1 MATTVDE
8 LLIEIKAETQGLR
21 KGLQGVEDRLKDTNK
36 AAKSSLLTFSNLTK
50 VFAGVGVFQLGKQIT
65 STTRTFE
72 DLQATL
78 KAVTGSNEATAKSFD
93 FIRKFTGN
101 TTFQLEN
108 VTEGF
113 ITLVNAGIVP
123 SAERLTAFGNV
134 AAAFN
139 KDITEITKAV
149 FNATTGEM
157 EMLKQFGIK
166 AKQNTDTID
175 VTFGGATQTIEK
187 TSEAIVDFVTQIGET
202 RFPTALQDRAET
214 LSGAISNMNDSF
226 SEFFFAIG
234 EGGLKDVMTEVA
246 LATKDMLDE
255 ARPLAAAVGAKL
267 KVAFDGLKIAIQ
279 FVVDNMNKLLLISGL
294 FMALGLATTLLRA
307 GIAAAKMARSIGLLK
322 VAMIALNKV
331 SKGNIIM
338 LIGVIAAEQLGLLDA
353 AAERVGGVL
362 ESLGEKFTDFM
373 GLDDSEGTEESLN
386 SLSKEMEELITK
398 FQEGTADAKSLDA
411 VLKLA
416 EGNIKQLAFVYE
428 GLNAA
433 LANGTI
439 TLDQAN
445 AKLRDFLRSTGPFG
459 TALAEIA
466 DQVETLSDGFASDFV
481 NALMEGE
488 SAMDSFK
495 NFAKQVVAMV
505 ISTFMKLLVIQP
517 IVDAILGAFNLS
529 GTKGSPITPTATATG
544 DAGGGTMQAN
554 RPRLVG
560 ERGPELFIP
569 NVGGTLLNN
578 MNTKGAMG
586 GQSIVVNQSLNFSTG
601 VVPTVRAEITKMMPQ
616 INDATKA
623 AVLEAAARGGAYRRG
638 LLGT

>member
-78 KAVTGSNEATAKSFD
+78 KAVTGSNEAAAKSFD

-214 LSGAISNMNDSF
+214 LSGAISNMIDSF

-529 GTKGSPITPTATATG
+529 GTKGAPITPTATATG

>member
-78 KAVTGSNEATAKSFD
+78 KAVTGSNEAAAKSFD

-202 RFPTALQDRAET
+202 RFPTALQDRADT

-466 DQVETLSDGFASDFV
+466 DQEETVSDGFASDFV

>member
-78 KAVTGSNEATAKSFD
+78 KAVTGSNEAAAKSFD

-373 GLDDSEGTEESLN
+373 GLDDSEGTEESLD

>member
-1 MATTVDE
+1 M
-8 LLIEIKAETQGLR
+8 
-21 KGLQGVEDRLKDTNK
+21 
-36 AAKSSLLTFSNLTK
+36 
-50 VFAGVGVFQLGKQIT
+50 
-65 STTRTFE
+65 
-72 DLQATL
+72 
-78 KAVTGSNEATAKSFD
+78 
-93 FIRKFTGN
+93 
-101 TTFQLEN
+101 
-108 VTEGF
+108 
-113 ITLVNAGIVP
+113 P

>member
-78 KAVTGSNEATAKSFD
+78 KAVTGSNEAAAKSFD

-416 EGNIKQLAFVYE
+416 ECNIKQLEFVYE

>member
-78 KAVTGSNEATAKSFD
+78 KAVTGSNEAAAKSFD

-445 AKLRDFLRSTGPFG
+445 AKLRDFLKSTGPFG

>member
-78 KAVTGSNEATAKSFD
+78 KAVTGSNEAAAKSFD

-234 EGGLKDVMTEVA
+234 EGGLKDVMTEGA

-433 LANGTI
+433 LAIGTI

>member
-78 KAVTGSNEATAKSFD
+78 KAVTGSNEAAAKSFD

-616 INDATKA
+616 INEATKA

>member
-78 KAVTGSNEATAKSFD
+78 KAVTGSNEAAAKSFD

-466 DQVETLSDGFASDFV
+466 DQVETLSEGFASDFV

>member
-78 KAVTGSNEATAKSFD
+78 KAVTGSNEAAAKSFD

-149 FNATTGEM
+149 FIATTGEM

>member
-78 KAVTGSNEATAKSFD
+78 KAVTGSNEAAAKSFD

-505 ISTFMKLLVIQP
+505 ISTFMKQLVIQP

-578 MNTKGAMG
+578 MTPKGAMG

>member
-1 MATTVDE
+1 
-8 LLIEIKAETQGLR
+8 
-21 KGLQGVEDRLKDTNK
+21 
-36 AAKSSLLTFSNLTK
+36 
-50 VFAGVGVFQLGKQIT
+50 
-65 STTRTFE
+65 
-72 DLQATL
+72 
-78 KAVTGSNEATAKSFD
+78 
-93 FIRKFTGN
+93 
-101 TTFQLEN
+101 
-108 VTEGF
+108 
-113 ITLVNAGIVP
+113 
-123 SAERLTAFGNV
+123 
-134 AAAFN
+134 
-139 KDITEITKAV
+139 
-149 FNATTGEM
+149 
-157 EMLKQFGIK
+157 
-166 AKQNTDTID
+166 
-175 VTFGGATQTIEK
+175 
-187 TSEAIVDFVTQIGET
+187 
-202 RFPTALQDRAET
+202 
-214 LSGAISNMNDSF
+214 
-226 SEFFFAIG
+226 
-234 EGGLKDVMTEVA
+234 MTEVA

>member
-21 KGLQGVEDRLKDTNK
+21 KGLQGVEDRLKDTHK

-78 KAVTGSNEATAKSFD
+78 KAVTGSNEAAAKSFD

-495 NFAKQVVAMV
+495 NFANQVVAMV

-517 IVDAILGAFNLS
+517 LVDAILGAFNLS

-616 INDATKA
+616 INDATKS

>member
-78 KAVTGSNEATAKSFD
+78 KAVTGSNEAAAKSFD

-554 RPRLVG
+554 RPRLVR
-560 ERGPELFIP
+560 ERGPALFIP

>member
-78 KAVTGSNEATAKSFD
+78 KAVTGSNEAAAKSFD

-544 DAGGGTMQAN
+544 DAGGGTMHAN

>member
-78 KAVTGSNEATAKSFD
+78 KAVTGSNEAAAKSFD

-101 TTFQLEN
+101 TTFQLQN

-307 GIAAAKMARSIGLLK
+307 GIAAVKMARSIGLLK

-362 ESLGEKFTDFM
+362 DSLGEKFTNFM
-373 GLDDSEGTEESLN
+373 GLDDSEGAEESLD

-517 IVDAILGAFNLS
+517 IVDAILGAFSLS

>member
-78 KAVTGSNEATAKSFD
+78 KAVTGSNEAAAKSFD

-175 VTFGGATQTIEK
+175 VTFVGATQTIEK

>member
-78 KAVTGSNEATAKSFD
+78 KAVTGSNEAAAKSFD

>member
-78 KAVTGSNEATAKSFD
+78 KAVTGSNEAAAKSFD

-560 ERGPELFIP
+560 ARGPELFIP